1 MKRGFKLFLVVF
13 VVLFLVGEF
22 SFAAPK
28 NNQGSN
34 KSTTEMINMDQYV
47 SIYANKT
54 FSVSGSRNT
63 TLISSKNQID
73 AANST
78 GTWEYQ
84 DTNEKEVYSYIHNEQ
99 GTFMTGVEIYT
110 FDPNINDYYLKR
122 TQTFSPP
129 FKYFPIGETLPYQT
143 WGGIYTLTTEH
154 LIHQTIDEKN
164 EWREYRFCGYEDVT
178 VPYGT
183 FKDALKIRRLRLD
196 GGLSN
201 YWYVPEIGRVK
212 SENIW
217 RSTGYMEIHELVS
230 ASY

>member
-1 MKRGFKLFLVVF
+1 MKKEFKFLSLFILM
-13 VVLFLVGEF
+13 FLLMTSL

-34 KSTTEMINMDQYV
+34 KTTTEMINMDQYV
-47 SIYANKT
+47 SIYTNKI

-63 TLISSKNQID
+63 NLILSKNQID

-78 GTWEYQ
+78 HTWEYQ
-84 DTNEKEVYSYIHNEQ
+84 DTDEKEVYSYIHNEQ
-99 GTFMTGVEIYT
+99 GTFMTGGEFYT
-110 FDPNINDYYLKR
+110 FDPNINDYYLER
-122 TQTFSPP
+122 TTTFSPP
-129 FKYFPIGETLPYQT
+129 LKYFPKGQTLPYQT
-143 WGGIYTLTTEH
+143 WGGIYTLLKEN
-154 LIHQTIDEKN
+154 IVFQTIDSRN

-183 FKDALKIRRLRLD
+183 FNDALKIRRLRLD
-196 GGLSN
+196 EGLSN
-201 YWYVPEIGRVK
+201 YWYVPEIGIVK

-217 RSTGYMEIHELVS
+217 RSSGYMEIHELVS